1 MIRLINFLIII
12 GITLTSF
19 TTLRIGFI
27 GPSEFIL
34 FLAILLIFINNKG
47 NLVIFNNIYIWFWVI
62 FLLSICISTI
72 VSFVYS
78 GAYRDD
84 VISELIAYLFTIGLI
99 ISYYTHFSKID
110 KKQINNLLY
119 RFYQFNSFLFILIYL
134 YSLKSNTFLGFNLFY
149 GERLSMFSE
158 NPHQLSLYIG
168 VIIFLGLIFIRKQ
181 IISKNNLLIFINTVF
196 LIIIGVSTLSTTFY
210 VSLIISIFVSVS
222 YSVIKMI
229 HRDRTRI
236 YIIIIYLLIL
246 TLILVNIYIFRFDI
260 IYNIFANDEN
270 GLGRLWLWKEAI
282 NYSIDNL
289 FFGYGFGT
297 VIEIDSTL
305 IDTSEAHNIILDI
318 LLKGGILSSIVFI
331 SLMFYTIYKV
341 RVNSVYLGLVFFIFI
356 YSMAGFTL
364 KRVILWF
371 VIIILNILVE
381 KSIKELRV
389 KHDFKR

>member
-1 MIRLINFLIII
+1 
-12 GITLTSF
+12 
-19 TTLRIGFI
+19 
-27 GPSEFIL
+27 
-34 FLAILLIFINNKG
+34 
-47 NLVIFNNIYIWFWVI
+47 
-62 FLLSICISTI
+62 
-72 VSFVYS
+72 
-78 GAYRDD
+78 
-84 VISELIAYLFTIGLI
+84 
-99 ISYYTHFSKID
+99 
-110 KKQINNLLY
+110 
-119 RFYQFNSFLFILIYL
+119 
-134 YSLKSNTFLGFNLFY
+134 FY

-168 VIIFLGLIFIRKQ
+168 VIIFLGFIFIRKQ

-246 TLILVNIYIFRFDI
+246 TLILINIYIFRFDI

-331 SLMFYTIYKV
+331 SLIFYTVYKV
-341 RVNSVYLGLVFFIFI
+341 RINSVYLGLVFFIFI

-371 VIIILNILVE
+371 VIIIL
-381 KSIKELRV
+381 
-389 KHDFKR
+389 